1 VAEADVGK
9 EWGGSAMYT
18 NASGGVEPTRST
30 AWVGWIIFAAVAMV
44 ISGLFNITWGI
55 VALVRDQVFVVGSQ
69 GNVFTIDYTAWGW
82 VNLIVGVIVIL
93 MGLALLTGRTWA
105 LIGAVVLAVLSI
117 VNNLFVLSA
126 YPIWSVMIIAFD
138 VLVIYAICVHGNEVK
153 DF

>member
-1 VAEADVGK
+1 
-9 EWGGSAMYT
+9 MYT
-18 NASGGVEPTRST
+18 NASGGVEQTKST
-30 AWVGWIIFAAVAMV
+30 AWVGWIVFAAVAMV

-82 VNLIVGVIVIL
+82 VNLIVGVIVIM
-93 MGLALLTGRTWA
+93 MGLALLTGATWA

-138 VLVIYAICVHGNEVK
+138 VLVIYAICVHGNEVR